1 MQIEKRFLEK
11 LSSQLRI
18 VPVKLGGR
26 SRLQHQ
32 GSKPVASVS
41 TALGPTQ
48 RRELEPAT
56 GELTSGWNTFAYHS
70 NKYVHVHVLVCVL

>member
-56 GELTSGWNTFAYHS
+56 GELMSGSHPPEDPE
-70 NKYVHVHVLVCVL
+70 KEHL